1 MLTCSKECKQTLLLS
16 FPHLALGYLCGIN
29 EFKVTYEGCALMIK
43 SLNLADLLLY
53 VVEKDNMH
61 LNDPFCIFTK

>member
-1 MLTCSKECKQTLLLS
+1 
-16 FPHLALGYLCGIN
+16 
-29 EFKVTYEGCALMIK
+29 MIK

-61 LNDPFCIFTK
+61 LNDPFCIFTKYIFFMYTALHNTYW